1 MAWNEQGN
9 KGQKNPWN
17 GGAKGQ
23 GPPDL
28 DEIVRK
34 VRDKLR
40 SLLGSKK
47 STGSN
52 GSPTDS
58 GGNGG
63 TGGNGGAGGNSGGS
77 PKTPLEKV
85 TRTHVGIVVGVLFG
99 LWLLSGIYI
108 LSPMKR
114 GVVLRFGQYAR
125 TVEPGPHWLPRFIES
140 YLTVNVQEAT
150 SFTYTDEMLTRD
162 GNIVSVEL
170 SVMYRRDNV
179 RDYLFNVK
187 DPQDSIKQATA
198 SALRQVIGDSL
209 LDDILTT
216 GRQQIR
222 DEVQQQLVSILIP
235 YKTGIEIID
244 VNLQPA
250 KPPEGVTEAFDDVIK
265 ARKDEK
271 RFINE
276 AVAYASQYN
285 EIVVGQ
291 VERILREAEAE
302 KERLVADATGDVA
315 QFKALLSL
323 YKAQPDVM
331 RLRLYLDAFES
342 ILSKSSKVLVATKKG
357 QNILYLPIDKMM
369 EAQRQK
375 VRLEDENMVE
385 GVTAS
390 NSGDSDSSVDSGSTP
405 QADAPEDNRPMDL
418 TRGGYQWQQ

>member
-1 MAWNEQGN
+1 MAWNESGN
-9 KGQKNPWN
+9 KDQKNPWN
-17 GGAKGQ
+17 RGGKEQ

-34 VRDKLR
+34 VRDKVT
-40 SLLGSKK
+40 SLFGGKPNTSRKNPN
-47 STGSN
+47 T
-52 GSPTDS
+52 P

-63 TGGNGGAGGNSGGS
+63 GKGNANSFS
-77 PKTPLEKV
+77 DKLTSTNL
-85 TRTHVGIVVGVLFG
+85 GIAAAVLFG
-99 LWLLSGIYI
+99 LWFLSGIYI
-108 LSPMKR
+108 ISPMKR

-125 TVEPGPHWLPRFIES
+125 TVDPGPHWLPRFIES
-140 YLTVNVQEAT
+140 YNTVNVQEAT

-179 RDYLFNVK
+179 RDFLFNVK

-198 SALRQVIGDSL
+198 SALRQVVGDSL

-222 DEVQQQLVSILIP
+222 DEVQTQLVAILKP

-250 KPPEGVTEAFDDVIK
+250 KPPEPVTEAFDDVIK

-271 RFINE
+271 RYINE
-276 AVAYASQYN
+276 ASAYASQYN

-291 VERILREAEAE
+291 VERILREAEGE
-302 KERLVADATGDVA
+302 KERLVADATGGVA

-323 YKAQPDVM
+323 YKAQPEVM
-331 RLRLYLDAFES
+331 RTRMYLDTLES
-342 ILSKSSKVLVATKKG
+342 MLAKSSKVLVATKKG
-357 QNILYLPIDKMM
+357 QNVLYLPLDKII
-369 EAQRQK
+369 ESQRQRLK
-375 VRLEDENMVE
+375 VEEENNVE
-385 GVTAS
+385 GVSAANNTETDLAP
-390 NSGDSDSSVDSGSTP
+390 DSVSAPTVDTP
-405 QADAPEDNRPMDL
+405 EENRMTDP

>member
-17 GGAKGQ
+17 RGVKGQ

-28 DEIVRK
+28 DEIARK
-34 VRDKLR
+34 VRDKLS
-40 SLLGSKK
+40 SLLGWKK
-47 STGSN
+47 
-52 GSPTDS
+52 S
-58 GGNGG
+58 GGNNSNRTGSGG
-63 TGGNGGAGGNSGGS
+63 TGGTPGNAGG
-77 PKTPLEKV
+77 PKIAFDKIN
-85 TRTHVGIVVGVLFG
+85 RTHVGIVVGVLLG

-108 LSPMKR
+108 ISPMKR

-125 TVEPGPHWLPRFIES
+125 TVEPGPHWLPRFIEN

-179 RDYLFNVK
+179 RDFLFNVK
-187 DPQDSIKQATA
+187 DPEDSIKQATA
-198 SALRQVIGDSL
+198 SALRQVIGDSV

-216 GRQQIR
+216 GRQKIR
-222 DEVQQQLVSILIP
+222 DEVQEQLVSILTS

-250 KPPEGVTEAFDDVIK
+250 KPPEAVTEAFDDVIK

-271 RFINE
+271 RYINE

-302 KERLVADATGDVA
+302 KERLTADATGDVA

-331 RLRLYLDAFES
+331 RMRLYLDAFES

-375 VRLEDENMVE
+375 GRIEDENMVE

-390 NSGDSDSSVDSGSTP
+390 NNGESDSSVDSGNIP
-405 QADAPEDNRPMDL
+405 LADVPEDNRPMDP